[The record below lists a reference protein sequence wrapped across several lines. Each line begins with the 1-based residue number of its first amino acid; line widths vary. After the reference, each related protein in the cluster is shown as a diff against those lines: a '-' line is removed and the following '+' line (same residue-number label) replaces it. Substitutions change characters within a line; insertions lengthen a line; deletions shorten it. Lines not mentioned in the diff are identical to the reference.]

1 MMRTWRDG
9 EVGRESENPKWESA
23 AAAASGNWNNMGNY
37 KYNI

>member
-23 AAAASGNWNNMGNY
+23 AAASGNWNNMGNY